1 MLAAD
6 MTASRS
12 RIPALLALPALA
24 GLLLPP
30 ALPSAV
36 AAPSGSRQPV
46 RQAAH
51 AAPRAPAHLPPYGL
65 REDVQNY
72 MRSLNEADPSLDLAW
87 LERSVG
93 QARHVPQVTRLIMPP
108 PVGTPKNWQ
117 AYRER
122 FIEPRRIE
130 AGVAFWAEHAAAL
143 AAAEQRWGVPAALVV
158 GIIGVETF
166 YGRITGGFRVLDA
179 LTTLAF
185 DFPSGRSDRSGF
197 FRDELTALLQL
208 ARRQNLDLQAL
219 RGSYAGAIGWGQF
232 MPSSW
237 ARYGVDFDGDGEVAL
252 DRSAVDSIGSVA
264 HFLAAHG
271 WQAGLVTHLP
281 VKPPADGAAL
291 ATLLGPDIRP
301 TFSASQM
308 QALGAVLERAP
319 AGEARLALVQ
329 LQNGTAAPSYVA
341 GTENFWVV
349 TRYNWSAYYAMA
361 VIELGRAIAA
371 QRLLEAPAQAPT
383 PAPSPLPAAAT
394 APAAPAPADSASP
407 AR

>member
-6 MTASRS
+6 MKASRL
-12 RIPALLALPALA
+12 RIPALLALPALS
-24 GLLLPP
+24 GLLLPS
-30 ALPSAV
+30 ALPSAA
-36 AAPSGSRQPV
+36 AAPSGSRQPA

-51 AAPRAPAHLPPYGL
+51 AAPRAPTNLPPYGL
-65 REDVQNY
+65 REDVQSY

-87 LERSVG
+87 LERTVG

-130 AGVAFWAEHAAAL
+130 AGAAFWAEHAAAL
-143 AAAEQRWGVPAALVV
+143 AAAEQRWGVPAELVV

-179 LTTLAF
+179 LATLAF

-197 FRDELTALLQL
+197 FRDELTALLHL
-208 ARRQNLDLQAL
+208 AHRQNLDLQAL

-237 ARYGVDFDGDGEVAL
+237 TRYGVDFDGDGEVAL
-252 DRSAVDSIGSVA
+252 QRSAVDSIGSVA

-271 WQAGLVTHLP
+271 WQAGLVTHLS
-281 VKPPADGAAL
+281 VKPPADGTAL
-291 ATLLGPDIRP
+291 ATLLAPDIRP

-319 AGEARLALVQ
+319 AGDGRLALVQ
-329 LQNGTAAPSYVA
+329 LHNGTAAPSYVA

-371 QRLLEAPAQAPT
+371 QRLLEAPSPAPT
-383 PAPSPLPAAAT
+383 PSTVPTTAT
-394 APAAPAPADSASP
+394 AAPAPAGSTSA

>member
-1 MLAAD
+1 MFAPHRHTFAQAD
-6 MTASRS
+6 WQPRQELGEVRWRGGAGRATT
-12 RIPALLALPALA
+12 A
-24 GLLLPP
+24 GL
-30 ALPSAV
+30 AV
-36 AAPSGSRQPV
+36 G
-46 RQAAH
+46 
-51 AAPRAPAHLPPYGL
+51 
-65 REDVQNY
+65 
-72 MRSLNEADPSLDLAW
+72 
-87 LERSVG
+87 
-93 QARHVPQVTRLIMPP
+93 
-108 PVGTPKNWQ
+108 
-117 AYRER
+117 
-122 FIEPRRIE
+122 
-130 AGVAFWAEHAAAL
+130 L
-143 AAAEQRWGVPAALVV
+143 AAAEQRWGVPAELVV

-179 LTTLAF
+179 LATLAF

-281 VKPPADGAAL
+281 VKPPADGTAL

-308 QALGAVLERAP
+308 QALGAVLEHAP

-371 QRLLEAPAQAPT
+371 QRLLEAPAPSPSPAPT
-383 PAPSPLPAAAT
+383 PLTVPTT
-394 APAAPAPADSASP
+394 ASSTPAPAGSASP